1 MFNEKYIEISS
12 WFSTKISY
20 AIEEFLPKII
30 WAIFVILLWTL
41 IAYWVYKLVIFLFKK
56 FKIVE
61 TIDKLTMKSYFSESE
76 KKENKLKTEKE
87 DSLKKLENFWKISSK
102 IEIDKIVAK
111 SFSYYIFLVFFR
123 LSIVTIGIKEVE
135 DFLAQLINYLP
146 SLFIA
151 LVIWFFG
158 IRFANF
164 VYDVVF
170 YSLEIAKN
178 KTSKILASSAKVIVL
193 FFTLMAVL
201 AKVWIAVF
209 ITNTILIWFVSM
221 LTIAWWIA
229 FWLGWKE
236 IAKEILESFKK

>member
-1 MFNEKYIEISS
+1 MFEKYYAEISS
-12 WFSTKISY
+12 WFNQKIY
-20 AIEEFLPKII
+20 NWLEEFLPKIL
-30 WAIFVILLWTL
+30 WAILIILLGFL
-41 IAYWVYKLVIFLFKK
+41 VAYGVYKLVIYIFKK
-56 FKIVE
+56 FKIIEIV
-61 TIDKLTMKSYFSESE
+61 DKLTMKTYFSDSKSKEE
-76 KKENKLKTEKE
+76 LEKLKKENN
-87 DSLKKLENFWKISSK
+87 LKKIETFWKISSK
-102 IEIDKIVAK
+102 IKIDSIVAK

-123 LSIVTIGIKEVE
+123 LSIVAIGIKEVE
-135 DFLAQLINYLP
+135 DFLAQLLAYLP

-151 LVIWFFG
+151 IVIWFFG

-164 VYDVVF
+164 IYDVVF
-170 YSLEIAKN
+170 YSLELAKN
-178 KTSKILASSAKVIVL
+178 KTSKVLASWAKVIVL

-229 FWLGWKE
+229 FWLGWKD